1 MATRKKTNPD
11 PAEQLSEVL
20 SAAVEA
26 SERYVAARTE
36 VMHRLAE
43 IDNAVIE
50 IVQRAYDAMPAEYQ
64 RVITVRADGDED
76 ELTLPDFF
84 RYLMERPGGTRGTF
98 AIAVTENLYDDSDDS
113 DEEYEEEDDA
123 DAGEDEASDE
133 ETEDEGSSDAGR
145 RGGKGAA
152 RRDVDEEDD
161 ELGF

>member
-64 RVITVRADGDED
+64 RVVTVRADGDED

-98 AIAVTENLYDDSDDS
+98 AIAVTENLYDDSD
-113 DEEYEEEDDA
+113 EEYEEEDDA
-123 DAGEDEASDE
+123 DAGEDEAADE
-133 ETEDEGSSDAGR
+133 ETEDEAASDAGR
-145 RGGKGAA
+145 GGGRGAA
-152 RRDVDEEDD
+152 RREVDEEDD